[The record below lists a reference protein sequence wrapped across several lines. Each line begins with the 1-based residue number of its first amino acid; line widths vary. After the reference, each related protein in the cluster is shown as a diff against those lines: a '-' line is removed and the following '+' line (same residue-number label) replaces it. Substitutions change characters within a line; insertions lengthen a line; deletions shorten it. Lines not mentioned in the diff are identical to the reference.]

1 MHQLENVKIL
11 LIVHFLAVVHFA
23 AINYVWCTN
32 CASHPSQENRE
43 TFCLG
48 FGGMSATNTKLFRFA
63 NFQSINCVHLEST
76 KAAAHSSDKNIITSD
91 NLAFNL
97 KAPRWFNVGL

>member
-1 MHQLENVKIL
+1 MCGAQTALHI
-11 LIVHFLAVVHFA
+11 H
-23 AINYVWCTN
+23 
-32 CASHPSQENRE
+32 E
-43 TFCLG
+43 TEPRKYRHFCLG

-97 KAPRWFNVGL
+97 RVPRWFNVGL

>member
-1 MHQLENVKIL
+1 
-11 LIVHFLAVVHFA
+11 
-23 AINYVWCTN
+23 
-32 CASHPSQENRE
+32 
-43 TFCLG
+43 
-48 FGGMSATNTKLFRFA
+48 MSATNTKLFRFA

>member
-1 MHQLENVKIL
+1 MHQLENVKNASKIL
-11 LIVHFLAVVHFA
+11 LIVHFLVVVHFA

-63 NFQSINCVHLEST
+63 NFQPINFVTWSQ
-76 KAAAHSSDKNIITSD
+76 
-91 NLAFNL
+91 
-97 KAPRWFNVGL
+97 PRQLPIPLSQRL